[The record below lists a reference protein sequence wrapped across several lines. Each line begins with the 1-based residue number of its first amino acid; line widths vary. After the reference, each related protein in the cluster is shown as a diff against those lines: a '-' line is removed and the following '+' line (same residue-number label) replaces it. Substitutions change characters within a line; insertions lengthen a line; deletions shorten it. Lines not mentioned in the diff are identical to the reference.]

1 MFGWRCLIVLLLF
14 LFEGVLCI
22 VQLYN
27 PPFMGRNRFTTMKTS
42 QCTWKFNGTEPING
56 YFQFSKEPVTIF
68 FGFTYS
74 DSTREKPNF
83 LRIGDCFVEFSSS
96 RDEYDN
102 SPVLRTKGIDERAQD
117 GFEVCMRNDY
127 IYLDILE
134 MYDQTMINK
143 FTLWPGQQSDEFCPD
158 QRYYSYA
165 SDGNLWT
172 RIVFAID
179 SSIENFEAMVVSIAP
194 ISEYPSNDYSS
205 TAAPTTASTTVP
217 PTTNPSTLSTSTSE
231 SNMTVEW
238 TQSNDESSW
247 TNETTE
253 IPTTLFPLC
262 EDMENSFSMSISPM
276 IMIFILNIIHFLLR
290 V

>member
-1 MFGWRCLIVLLLF
+1 
-14 LFEGVLCI
+14 
-22 VQLYN
+22 
-27 PPFMGRNRFTTMKTS
+27 
-42 QCTWKFNGTEPING
+42 
-56 YFQFSKEPVTIF
+56 
-68 FGFTYS
+68 
-74 DSTREKPNF
+74 
-83 LRIGDCFVEFSSS
+83 
-96 RDEYDN
+96 
-102 SPVLRTKGIDERAQD
+102 
-117 GFEVCMRNDY
+117 MRNDY

-262 EDMENSFSMSISPM
+262 EDMENTPSRVTDQRSSPSSPEARNRRNKRDRSVE
-276 IMIFILNIIHFLLR
+276 IKQEPSDSK
-290 V
+290 